1 MLSYWVHSLQL
12 RTSSVILVVL
22 FCGFL
27 YSAPLP
33 VHTSTPIYPLSYEFC
48 SCLNENVR
56 LCYSSLKDKVI
67 ILPPS
72 KCAALTFERS
82 AVKCKPLAGSDPSGF
97 PAVLVLH
104 SKLISS
110 PQLQKVPAHP
120 HPLSLG
126 MIAIGIFFSS
136 TPGKIR
142 AFIGRW
148 GQLWLFRQDFSEALM
163 YKPVFLNEQHQR
175 Q

>member
-1 MLSYWVHSLQL
+1 M
-12 RTSSVILVVL
+12 ILVVL

-97 PAVLVLH
+97 PSVLVLH

-126 MIAIGIFFSS
+126 MTAIGIFFLLLQEKLELLLADGARCDYL
-136 TPGKIR
+136 GKTS
-142 AFIGRW
+142 
-148 GQLWLFRQDFSEALM
+148 Q
-163 YKPVFLNEQHQR
+163 KH
-175 Q
+175 